1 MEVKWPQEWKQMQLP
16 HLASSR
22 VPNMGVQL
30 CDTNS
35 TWQAF
40 YTWALH
46 RYSGRTYIAHPEPIW
61 LSG

>member
-1 MEVKWPQEWKQMQLP
+1 MQLP
-16 HLASSR
+16 RLASSR

-40 YTWALH
+40 YTWALR